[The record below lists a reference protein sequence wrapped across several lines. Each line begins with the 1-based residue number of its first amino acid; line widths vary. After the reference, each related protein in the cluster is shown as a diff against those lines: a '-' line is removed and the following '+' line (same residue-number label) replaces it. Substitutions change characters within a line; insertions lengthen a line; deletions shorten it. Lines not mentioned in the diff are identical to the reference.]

1 MEKLG
6 VATSTTER
14 ISDHICDDVALVFLS
29 KLPLKSFFRFCC
41 IRKSWSQLFEN
52 PYFMNIFGRNFLS
65 NDHSYYN
72 DTSLLLHFDFTSHVN
87 LKPGLY
93 SLSGE
98 RFDNKVK
105 LDWPNRFEE
114 EFEIGIYGSVSV
126 NEILCFAA
134 WKVQEE
140 I

>member
-1 MEKLG
+1 MEKFG

-14 ISDHICDDVALVFLS
+14 
-29 KLPLKSFFRFCC
+29 

-52 PYFMNIFGRNFLS
+52 PYFMNMLRTNFLS

-72 DTSLLLHFDFTSHVN
+72 DTSLLLHYE
-87 LKPGLY
+87 PGMY

-105 LDWPNRFEE
+105 LDWPNPIKE
-114 EFEIGIYGSVSV
+114 EFEVGIHGSVSV
-126 NEILCFAA
+126 NGILCFAA
-134 WKVQEE
+134 WRVEE
-140 I
+140 EFQRVVLWNPATGEF